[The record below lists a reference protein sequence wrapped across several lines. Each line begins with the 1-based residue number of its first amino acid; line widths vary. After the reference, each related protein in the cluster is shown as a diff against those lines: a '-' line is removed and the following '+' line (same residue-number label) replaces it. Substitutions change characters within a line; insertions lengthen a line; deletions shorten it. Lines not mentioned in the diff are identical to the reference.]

1 MISTAKKILNLSVS
15 TLLAAAVFSA
25 AAPARA
31 ESLNIGTFF
40 LLDSELPTELQN
52 QLRRELEKRCR
63 FDANTRFEEVRTEV
77 RVEQI
82 DQGVID
88 HFYTTHLIAREF
100 NANGTQNF
108 TAIVVESSWYAGSN
122 PTPEA
127 YAQIDR
133 IDAAYGRCQ

>member
-1 MISTAKKILNLSVS
+1 MTSFFTKLCKLSVF
-15 TLLAAAVFSA
+15 TVLAAAAISMTTH
-25 AAPARA
+25 ARA

-40 LLDSELPTELQN
+40 LVDSELPSELQN

-77 RVEQI
+77 REERI

-88 HFYTTHLIAREF
+88 HFYTTHLIAREI

-108 TAIVVESSWYAGSN
+108 TAIIVESSWYAGSN

-133 IDAAYGRCQ
+133 IDAAEGRCQ

>member
-1 MISTAKKILNLSVS
+1 MTTIFKKLLTLSVL
-15 TLLAAAVFSA
+15 TLFAVTAFSM
-25 AAPARA
+25 APIARA

-40 LLDSELPTELQN
+40 LLDSELPSELQN
-52 QLRRELEKRCR
+52 QLRRELEKRCQ

-77 RVEQI
+77 RVEHI

-88 HFYTTHLIAREF
+88 HFYTTHLVAREF
-100 NANGTQNF
+100 NANGTQNI